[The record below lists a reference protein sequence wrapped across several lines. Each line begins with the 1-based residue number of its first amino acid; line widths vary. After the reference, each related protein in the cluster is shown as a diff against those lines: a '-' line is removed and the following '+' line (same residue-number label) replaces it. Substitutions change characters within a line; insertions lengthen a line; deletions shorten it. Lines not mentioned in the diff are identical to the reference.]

1 MMHEGARELD
11 ERAIQSFFFRY
22 PQIVESFLVK
32 KHLPVSGL
40 EATRC
45 EDACASGRVDL
56 AFRQRA
62 SNSMVLLELQLGRA
76 NRDHYD
82 RLASYV
88 NDYSERFSF
97 SRVIGVHFAEA
108 FPKTLPRYSPPLY
121 RVRFAPSKV
130 ARLAEELQAQEE
142 RLLGLSCPKPPVSA
156 FARLSYLNGFF
167 AFMRK
172 RTFATFREV
181 VENVA
186 NLAKNPRQIRNPEY
200 RARLWVKFGESFGLL
215 IRQEGRIVLT
225 ELGRAYAAS
234 LDASFPWALTARQR
248 RILIAGLSAARCT
261 NGHKFGIFCI
271 LKAAEQSEERALETA
286 DSQMQ
291 SFVSFCR
298 SSRRWV
304 RVSQRAS
311 FVWYGNYAR
320 ELGLCPD
327 SGLSGARLQLTA
339 FGREVLA
346 LFSRQFAAFEMERR
360 LLLRG
365 TGGIL

>member
-1 MMHEGARELD
+1 MAGKAGELD
-11 ERAIQSFFFRY
+11 EKAIQGLLFRY
-22 PQIVESFLVK
+22 PQIVESFLLK
-32 KHLPVSGL
+32 KRLPVAGL
-40 EATRC
+40 EPTKA
-45 EDACASGRVDL
+45 EDACASGRIDL
-56 AFRQRA
+56 ALRQQA
-62 SNSMVLLELQLGRA
+62 SNWMVLVELQLGRA

-88 NDYSERFSF
+88 NDYSEHFSF

-108 FPKTLPRYSPPLY
+108 FPKTLPRYRPPLY
-121 RVRFAPSKV
+121 KVRFAPSKV
-130 ARLAEELQAQEE
+130 ARLAEELEAREE
-142 RLLGLSCPKPPVSA
+142 TLLGLTCPKPPVSA

-172 RTFATFREV
+172 RTFVTFREV

-215 IRQEGRIVLT
+215 IRQQGRVTLT

-234 LDASFPWALTARQR
+234 VDASFTWALTARQR

-286 DSQMQ
+286 EAQMQ
-291 SFVSFCR
+291 SFVSFSNTR
-298 SSRRWV
+298 RRWA
-304 RVSQRAS
+304 RVSQKAS

-320 ELGLCPD
+320 ELGLCVD
-327 SGLSGARLQLTA
+327 SGLPGGRLQLTA

-360 LLLRG
+360 LLLRNPSS
-365 TGGIL
+365 IL